1 MKTYRNTQAQK
12 SRIFNVTKTVGVR
25 LEDMIT
31 KLKAHGEPIDGTS
44 PLIYTERKDGVLPE
58 YDIRTD
64 KWDVAATAMNV
75 VHKNDAAKGK
85 SVTDATPKKEEKKSS
100 ENEPTG
106 TESKG
111 E

>member
-1 MKTYRNTQAQK
+1 MKTYRHNQRPNT
-12 SRIFNVTKTVGVR
+12 RIFNVTKTIGVR
-25 LEDMIT
+25 LEDMIN
-31 KLKAHGEPIDGTS
+31 KLKSHGEPIDGTS
-44 PLIYTERKDGVLPE
+44 PLIYTERKNGVMPE

-85 SVTDATPKKEEKKSS
+85 SVADATPKKEEKKSS
-100 ENEPTG
+100 ESESTG